1 VVQTVKIRMEDLAK
15 QQALAA
21 AAAQAQSQLPAPAT
35 TAAVAVKLPPFW
47 VDNAEVWFLQAEAQ
61 FAIAGVTSERTAF
74 YHVLT
79 TLLQHVVVSVIDVV
93 WSAATALF
101 TDLKN
106 HLLGGYTQSK
116 WTRMFQL
123 IHHPGLGDQRPSQL
137 MDKMLAL
144 LSAGTKPDEVFMGL
158 YMDRLPVEMQAQL
171 SLQDYESPRHLAA
184 AADLIWDARGPMAGI
199 PPAVNAVGRE
209 SRNRSRSPAPSG
221 GDGKQRRRGATPG
234 PGGERMLCFYHR
246 RFGEKAH
253 RCEPPCTWAGNRQSS
268 QPPKYFYIAA
278 GYPPHLPTGL
288 NLWMFVFS
296 RFWNSTECIAAS
308 DADPDD
314 F

>member
-1 VVQTVKIRMEDLAK
+1 VVQPVKVRMEELAK
-15 QQALAA
+15 QQAAMAA
-21 AAAQAQSQLPAPAT
+21 MAAAQAQTQPAAQAT

-61 FAIAGVTSERTAF
+61 FAIAGITSERTAF

-79 TLLQHVVVSVIDVV
+79 ALPQHVIVSVIDVV
-93 WSAATALF
+93 RSAATATAPF

-106 HLLGGYTQSK
+106 RLLGGYTQSK
-116 WTRMFQL
+116 WSRMFQL

-158 YMDRLPVEMQAQL
+158 YMDRLPVDMRAQL

-184 AADLIWDARGPMAGI
+184 AADLIWDARGPTAGI

-209 SRNRSRSPAPSG
+209 SRNRSRSPSG
-221 GDGKQRRRGATPG
+221 RGGGGKQRRRGATPG
-234 PGGERMLCFYHR
+234 PGGEKMLCFYHR
-246 RFGEKAH
+246 RFAEKAH
-253 RCEPPCTWAGNRQSS
+253 RCEPPN
-268 QPPKYFYIAA
+268 
-278 GYPPHLPTGL
+278 
-288 NLWMFVFS
+288 
-296 RFWNSTECIAAS
+296 
-308 DADPDD
+308 
-314 F
+314 

>member
-1 VVQTVKIRMEDLAK
+1 MEELAK

-21 AAAQAQSQLPAPAT
+21 AAAMAAAQTQPAVPAT

-61 FAIAGVTSERTAF
+61 FAIAGISSERTAF

-79 TLLQHVVVSVIDVV
+79 ALPQHVVVSVIDVV
-93 WSAATALF
+93 RSAATATSPF

-106 HLLGGYTQSK
+106 RLLGGYTQSK
-116 WTRMFQL
+116 WARMFQL

-158 YMDRLPVEMQAQL
+158 YMDRLPVEMRAQL

-209 SRNRSRSPAPSG
+209 SLNRSRSPASRG
-221 GDGKQRRRGATPG
+221 GGGKQKRRGATPG
-234 PGGERMLCFYHR
+234 PGGEKMLCFYHR
-246 RFGEKAH
+246 RFGDKAH
-253 RCEPPCTWAGNRQSS
+253 RCEPPCTWAGNGQSN
-268 QPPKYFYIAA
+268 QPP
-278 GYPPHLPTGL
+278 
-288 NLWMFVFS
+288 N
-296 RFWNSTECIAAS
+296 
-308 DADPDD
+308 
-314 F
+314 